1 MHGKGQPWPK
11 RSSYVWQGPRSRPSF
26 GEIDLSVIEV
36 VTGIAPDQFKARI
49 TQNPPNLTRNT
60 CHKRTR
66 RNNSPLRNDRS
77 SRNNRPRPNPRPIQN
92 NRPNSN
98 EHIVLQNAPMNSGI
112 MTNRDPI
119 ANENGIH
126 IALAMNNSAILHIRA
141 HANANV
147 MHIPPNNSVHPD
159 AGTLTENNIPKH
171 LGRGIDIGSW
181 RNRRIM
187 AKVRTKHGIEF
198 IGIKRRKTTSR
209 GKKLPK
215 AYIFLLERAEAVYP

>member
-1 MHGKGQPWPK
+1 MREKGQPSPK
-11 RSSYVWQGPRSRPSF
+11 RSSYARQRRRSSPNL
-26 GEIDLSVIEV
+26 GEINLSVIEV
-36 VTGIAPDQFKARI
+36 IAGITPYQFKVRI
-49 TQNPPNLTRNT
+49 AQNPPNLTRNA
-60 CHKRTR
+60 CNKRPR
-66 RNNSPLRNDRS
+66 RNDSPLWNNRS
-77 SRNNRPRPNPRPIQN
+77 SGNNRPGPDLRPIEHNSPNPNQ
-92 NRPNSN
+92 
-98 EHIVLQNAPMNSGI
+98 HIVLQNAPMNSGI

-119 ANENGIH
+119 ANKNGIY

-147 MHIPPNNSVHPD
+147 MYIPPNNSVHPD
-159 AGTLTENNIPKH
+159 AGTLAKNNIPKH

-187 AKVRTKHGIEF
+187 ALVRTKHGIEF

-215 AYIFLLERAEAVYP
+215 VYIFLLERVEAVYP